1 MAPSLPCSSNP
12 IREARCQAVGETPWR
27 AGLTSIRLRCQV
39 VGELTKLERD
49 EHIAEWVRLTEEKGK
64 LAQLA
69 PVSPKGGRGNE
80 GGINAAVR
88 ERGIDRTQAQRA
100 VKIAGITDEAKAAA
114 REAGV
119 DNNQSALLI
128 TANESPCHQSEHF
141 PKCPCDESRPPF
153 IATASID
160 LLQDVERNGN
170 GLRHA

>member
-1 MAPSLPCSSNP
+1 
-12 IREARCQAVGETPWR
+12 
-27 AGLTSIRLRCQV
+27 
-39 VGELTKLERD
+39 LERD

-88 ERGIDRTQAQRA
+88 ELGIDRTQAQRA
-100 VKIAGITDEAKAAA
+100 VKIAGISDEAKAAA

-128 TANESPCHQSEHF
+128 TANGLSF
-141 PKCPCDESRPPF
+141 F
-153 IATASID
+153 V
-160 LLQDVERNGN
+160 LLAFGSCNAGDRRVSGRACRGLFFQQPYSGIIRKLVRRYPARVALRRQTDNGRMSVRR
-170 GLRHA
+170 GFLSFWA